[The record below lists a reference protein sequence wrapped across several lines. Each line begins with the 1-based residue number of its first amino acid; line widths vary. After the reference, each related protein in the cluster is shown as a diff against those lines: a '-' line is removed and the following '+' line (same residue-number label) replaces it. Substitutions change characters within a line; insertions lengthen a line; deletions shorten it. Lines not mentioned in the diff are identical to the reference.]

1 MKRLRRLWD
10 LLLSSLWFVPTLLV
24 LAAIVLA
31 VVLIEVDGS
40 LQGRYLQ
47 ERWPRLFGAGAGGSR
62 DMLAAIAT
70 SMITVAGV
78 AFSITIVALSL
89 ASTQYTSRVVRNF
102 MRDRANQVVLG
113 SFVGI
118 FVYCLVVLRTLREGE
133 HMFNPALAVLFAVVL
148 ALLGIGCLIF
158 FIHHIALSIQAESIL
173 KSAAEET
180 IDAVRRLFP
189 VLLADSEDAAIP
201 PSDPPSADDPRWRA
215 LASPASGYLVMVD
228 DDALVAAAV
237 SGSTVIRMEKAVGD
251 FVIEGE
257 PILSVIERTSR
268 PANSIDAAALA
279 ACVIECQRTMVQDV
293 GFGIRQIVDVA
304 LRALSPGIN
313 DTTTAIASVQWLA
326 VILSHLA
333 ARRMGPGIVLQ
344 EGQIRLI
351 CRSPG
356 FADMVN
362 AAFRQIRQHACDNA
376 AVLESLIGALDR
388 IAIRTTDPG
397 RRAELADEVRL
408 LAKTVGCSRTAP
420 HDLEGVGVA
429 IEELACRLEDRE
441 CSEDAARLSRLGTRT
456 TRSAGA
462 DCRPPV

>member
-10 LLLSSLWFVPTLLV
+10 LLLTSLWFVPALLV

-31 VVLIEVDGS
+31 VILIEVDAS
-40 LQGRYLQ
+40 LPGRYLQ

-113 SFVGI
+113 SFLGI

-133 HMFNPALAVLFAVVL
+133 HTFNPALAVLFAVIL

-189 VLLADSEDAAIP
+189 VLLADSEDAAVTP
-201 PSDPPSADDPRWRA
+201 TDAPSADDPRWRA
-215 LASPASGYLVMVD
+215 LVSPASGYLVMVD

-237 SGSTVIRMEKAVGD
+237 SGSTVIRMEKAVGE

-257 PILSVIERTSR
+257 PILSVIESANR
-268 PANSIDAAALA
+268 PADSIDDVALA
-279 ACVIECQRTMVQDV
+279 ACVIERQRTMVQDV

-313 DTTTAIASVQWLA
+313 DTTTAIACVQWLA

-333 ARRMGPGIVLQ
+333 VRRMGPAIVRHD
-344 EGQIRLI
+344 GRIRLI
-351 CRSPG
+351 SCGPG
-356 FADMVN
+356 FGDMVS
-362 AAFRQIRQHACDNA
+362 ASFRQIRQHACDNA
-376 AVLESLIGALDR
+376 AVLESLVGALDR
-388 IAIRTTDPG
+388 VAIRTAAPG
-397 RRAELADEVRL
+397 RRADLAAEVRL
-408 LAKTVGCSRTAP
+408 LAKTIECSRTAA
-420 HDLEGVGVA
+420 HDLDYVSLA
-429 IEELACRLEDRE
+429 IEELACALECVE
-441 CSEDAARLSRLGTRT
+441 SSGSLE
-456 TRSAGA
+456 RSGSKNA
-462 DCRPPV
+462 PSWHS

>member
-10 LLLSSLWFVPTLLV
+10 LLLTSLWFVPALLV

-31 VVLIEVDGS
+31 VILIEVDAS

-113 SFVGI
+113 SFLGI

-158 FIHHIALSIQAESIL
+158 FIHHMALSIQAESIL

-189 VLLADSEDAAIP
+189 VLLADSDDAGMP
-201 PSDPPSADDPRWRA
+201 PADPPPADDPRWRA
-215 LASPASGYLVMVD
+215 IASPASGYLVMVD

-237 SGSTVIRMEKAVGD
+237 SRSMVIRVEKAVGE

-257 PILSVIERTSR
+257 PILSVIESAS
-268 PANSIDAAALA
+268 PSAGSIDADVLA
-279 ACVIECQRTMVQDV
+279 ACVIERQRTMVQDV

-313 DTTTAIASVQWLA
+313 DTTTAIACVQWLA

-333 ARRMGPGIVLQ
+333 GRRMGPATVLQ
-344 EGQIRLI
+344 DGRIRLI
-351 CRSPG
+351 SCAPG
-356 FADMVN
+356 FGDMVS

-376 AVLESLIGALDR
+376 TVLESLIGALDR
-388 IAIRTTDPG
+388 IAIRTADPG
-397 RRAELADEVRL
+397 RRADLAAEARL
-408 LAKTVGCSRTAP
+408 LAKTVECSRTAP
-420 HDLEGVGVA
+420 HDLHGAGLA
-429 IEELACRLEDRE
+429 IEELACRLEGRARG
-441 CSEDAARLSRLGTRT
+441 SNDASTGH
-456 TRSAGA
+456 
-462 DCRPPV
+462 